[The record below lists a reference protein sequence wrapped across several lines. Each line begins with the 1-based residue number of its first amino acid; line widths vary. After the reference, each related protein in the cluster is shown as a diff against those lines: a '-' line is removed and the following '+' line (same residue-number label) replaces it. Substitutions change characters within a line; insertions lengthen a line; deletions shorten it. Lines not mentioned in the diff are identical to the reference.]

1 MSRNAGGCASPG
13 ADSRRYVPGRVGP
26 PDGPAQSSCRCL
38 SDQQDAREREGG
50 DRPAV
55 DSARLR
61 QVEGVKVGCAV
72 TPGRDSGEARLPSR
86 PGGGGRL
93 FRCMVPASPA
103 PITEEHTRFIGK
115 RVGSIVG
122 AVNVQLKALR
132 KRGNSTA
139 SQEALLSAIAPL
151 SLSPPP
157 KKSATPAA
165 APPPPPPLDPAP
177 PLPESRRAPPPP
189 LILVPGECS
198 QEMMAACEA
207 ANKVESADRSFEG
220 WLRVAEDNCD
230 DEDFCLDDDEEYLD
244 VKVELEIWMLEYKR
258 RLQRLARAQPELGL
272 VPEEDCLCQ
281 QATGPLCPCGSGARV
296 AAQFCPPWLLQLES
310 GGFCIARPGECD
322 WEGCWEQRYAIM
334 TGNYD

>member
-1 MSRNAGGCASPG
+1 MLVNAKEAIDQLWIQRGYGKWKALKWVALLHPDEIQAKLG
-13 ADSRRYVPGRVGP
+13 YRLDREEAVGFFVAWCLHHP
-26 PDGPAQSSCRCL
+26 LQS
-38 SDQQDAREREGG
+38 
-50 DRPAV
+50 
-55 DSARLR
+55 
-61 QVEGVKVGCAV
+61 
-72 TPGRDSGEARLPSR
+72 
-86 PGGGGRL
+86 
-93 FRCMVPASPA
+93 
-103 PITEEHTRFIGK
+103 EEHTRFIGK

-322 WEGCWEQRYAIM
+322 WEGCWEKRYAIM
-334 TGNYD
+334 TGYYD